1 MAGRLSEGALV
12 TRFCNKSHDPSNIP
26 PKKKEEPGKESYSES
41 GNDDTHHFFLYR

>member
-12 TRFCNKSHDPSNIP
+12 TRFCNKSHDPSNI